1 MIEIKNL
8 EKRYGKR
15 TVLEDVSF
23 TIKKNEV
30 TCLTGMN
37 GTGKTT
43 LMNCIM
49 GLVPRNNGSVTIDG
63 EDIQQQLYETISY
76 IPDSLTMPR
85 WMTITESMQF
95 MATYYPNWNAAK
107 ADELLSFFRLE
118 PDLQLKNLSK
128 GNSAKVN
135 FLLGLSLDAD
145 YYLMDEPFSGIDVFA
160 REDILE
166 VFTSK
171 FVTDKGVLIAT
182 HHLDEVEMLLD
193 RIVMLRNGRVAK
205 DFYAEDIRKTEGKA
219 IIDVMREVYQP

>member
-8 EKRYGKR
+8 EKKYGKR
-15 TVLEDVSF
+15 VILENISF

-43 LMNCIM
+43 LMNCVM

-63 EDIQQQLYETISY
+63 ENIQQQLYEKISY

-85 WMTITESMQF
+85 GMTIAESMQF
-95 MATYYPNWNAAK
+95 MATYYPNWNTAK

-118 PDLQLKNLSK
+118 PEMQLKNLSK

-135 FLLGLSLDAD
+135 FLLGLSLDAE

-182 HHLDEVEMLLD
+182 HHMDEVEMLLD
-193 RIVMLRNGRVAK
+193 RIVMLRNGRVVK
-205 DFYAEDIRKTEGKA
+205 DFYAEDVRQNEGKA

>member
-118 PDLQLKNLSK
+118 PNLQLKNLSK

>member
-63 EDIQQQLYETISY
+63 EDIQKQLYETISY

-85 WMTITESMQF
+85 WMTIAESMQF

-128 GNSAKVN
+128 GNSAKVS

-193 RIVMLRNGRVAK
+193 RIVMLRNGRVVK
-205 DFYAEDIRKTEGKA
+205 DFYAEDIRQAEGKA

>member
-8 EKRYGKR
+8 EKKYGKR

-63 EDIQQQLYETISY
+63 KDIQQHLYETISY

-85 WMTITESMQF
+85 WMTIAESMQF
-95 MATYYPNWNAAK
+95 MAIYYPNWNTAK

-118 PDLQLKNLSK
+118 ADLQLKNLSK

>member
-8 EKRYGKR
+8 EKKYGKR
-15 TVLEDVSF
+15 AILEDVSF

-95 MATYYPNWNAAK
+95 MATYYPNWNTTK

-118 PDLQLKNLSK
+118 PNLQLKNLSK

>member
-85 WMTITESMQF
+85 WMTIAESMQF
-95 MATYYPNWNAAK
+95 MTTYYPNWNTAK

-182 HHLDEVEMLLD
+182 HHMDEVEMLLD

-219 IIDVMREVYQP
+219 ILDVMREVYQP

>member
-1 MIEIKNL
+1 MIEINNL
-8 EKRYGKR
+8 QKKFGKKV
-15 TVLEDVSF
+15 VLENVSL

-49 GLVPRNNGSVTIDG
+49 GLVPRDNGSVTIDG
-63 EDIQQQLYETISY
+63 EDFQQQLYERIAY

-85 WMTITESMQF
+85 WMTIAESMQF

-118 PDLQLKNLSK
+118 ADQQLKNLSK

-182 HHLDEVEMLLD
+182 HHMDEVEMLLD
-193 RIVMLRNGRVAK
+193 RIVMLRSGRVVK
-205 DFYAEDIRKTEGKA
+205 DFYAEDIRQTEGKA

>member
-8 EKRYGKR
+8 EKKYGKQ
-15 TVLEDVSF
+15 TILEDVSF
-23 TIKKNEV
+23 TIKQNEV

-37 GTGKTT
+37 GAGKTT
-43 LMNCIM
+43 IMNCIM
-49 GLVPRNNGSVTIDG
+49 GLVPRDNGSVTIDG
-63 EDIQQQLYETISY
+63 EDVRHQLYERISY

-85 WMTITESMQF
+85 WMTIAEAMQF
-95 MATYYPNWNAAK
+95 MHTYYPNWNADK
-107 ADELLSFFRLE
+107 AVELLSFFRLE
-118 PDLQLKNLSK
+118 RHQQLKKLSK

-171 FVTDKGVLIAT
+171 FVTDKGVLLAT

-193 RIVMLRNGRVAK
+193 RIVMLRSGRVVK
-205 DFYAEDIRKTEGKA
+205 DFYAEDIRQTERKA
-219 IIDVMREVYQP
+219 IIDVMREEYQP

>member
-8 EKRYGKR
+8 EKKYGKR
-15 TVLEDVSF
+15 TILEDVSF

-49 GLVPRNNGSVTIDG
+49 GLVPRNNGSITIDG

-85 WMTITESMQF
+85 WMTIAESMQF

-118 PDLQLKNLSK
+118 PDLQLKKLSK
-128 GNSAKVN
+128 GNSAKVS

-182 HHLDEVEMLLD
+182 HHMDEVEMLLD
-193 RIVMLRNGRVAK
+193 RIVMLRSGRVVK
-205 DFYAEDIRKTEGKA
+205 DFYAEDIRQNEGKA

>member
-1 MIEIKNL
+1 
-8 EKRYGKR
+8 EK
-15 TVLEDVSF
+15 V
-23 TIKKNEV
+23 
-30 TCLTGMN
+30 
-37 GTGKTT
+37 
-43 LMNCIM
+43 
-49 GLVPRNNGSVTIDG
+49 
-63 EDIQQQLYETISY
+63 SY

-85 WMTITESMQF
+85 WMTIAESMKF
-95 MATYYPNWNAAK
+95 MSTYYPNWNAAK

-118 PDLQLKNLSK
+118 SDLQLKNLSK

-182 HHLDEVEMLLD
+182 HHMDEVEMLLD
-193 RIVMLRNGRVAK
+193 RIVMLRSGRVVK
-205 DFYAEDIRKTEGKA
+205 DFYAEDIRQNEGKA

>member
-8 EKRYGKR
+8 EKKYGKR
-15 TVLEDVSF
+15 TILEDVSF

-49 GLVPRNNGSVTIDG
+49 GLVPRNNGSITIDG
-63 EDIQQQLYETISY
+63 QDIHKQLYEKISY

-85 WMTITESMQF
+85 WMTIAESMKF
-95 MATYYPNWNAAK
+95 MSTYYPNWNAAK

-118 PDLQLKNLSK
+118 SDLQLKNLSK
-128 GNSAKVN
+128 GNSAKVS

-182 HHLDEVEMLLD
+182 HHMDEVEMLLD
-193 RIVMLRNGRVAK
+193 RIAMLRSGRVVK
-205 DFYAEDIRKTEGKA
+205 DFYAEDIRQNEGKA

>member
-8 EKRYGKR
+8 EKKYGKR
-15 TVLEDVSF
+15 AILEDVSF

>member
-8 EKRYGKR
+8 QKKYGMR
-15 TVLEDVSF
+15 AILDDISF

-30 TCLTGMN
+30 TCLTGLN

-43 LMNCIM
+43 IMNCIM
-49 GLVPRNNGSVTIDG
+49 GLVPRNKGSITIDG
-63 EDIQQQLYETISY
+63 EDVQHQLYERISY

-95 MATYYPNWNAAK
+95 MNTYHPNWNAAK

-118 PDLQLKNLSK
+118 PAMQLKNLSK

-171 FVTDKGVLIAT
+171 FVMDKGVLIAT
-182 HHLDEVEMLLD
+182 HHMDEVEMLLD

-205 DFYAEDIRKTEGKA
+205 DFYAEDIRQTEGKA

>member
-1 MIEIKNL
+1 VIEIKNL
-8 EKRYGKR
+8 QKKYGMR
-15 TVLEDVSF
+15 AILDDISF

-30 TCLTGMN
+30 TCLTGLN
-37 GTGKTT
+37 GAGKTT
-43 LMNCIM
+43 IMNCIM
-49 GLVPRNNGSVTIDG
+49 GLVPRNKGSITIDG
-63 EDIQQQLYETISY
+63 EDVHHQLYERISY

-95 MATYYPNWNAAK
+95 MSIYYPNWNPAK

-118 PDLQLKNLSK
+118 PDMQLKNLSK

-182 HHLDEVEMLLD
+182 HHMDEVEMLLD

-205 DFYAEDIRKTEGKA
+205 DFYAEDIRQTEGKA

>member
-85 WMTITESMQF
+85 WMTIAESMQF
-95 MATYYPNWNAAK
+95 MATYYPNWNTVK

-118 PDLQLKNLSK
+118 ADLQLKNLSK

>member
-8 EKRYGKR
+8 QKSYGKKAI
-15 TVLEDVSF
+15 LENISF
-23 TIKKNEV
+23 TINQNEV
-30 TCLTGMN
+30 ICLTGLN

-49 GLVPRNNGSVTIDG
+49 GLIPRNSGSITIDG
-63 EDIQQQLYETISY
+63 ADIQHQLYERISY

-85 WMTITESMQF
+85 WMTVAETMQF
-95 MATYYPNWNAAK
+95 MATHYPNWNATK
-107 ADELLSFFRLE
+107 ADELLAFFRLE
-118 PDLQLKNLSK
+118 PDAQLKNLSK
-128 GNSAKVN
+128 GNCAKVN

-171 FVTDKGVLIAT
+171 FVQDKGVLIAT
-182 HHLDEVEMLLD
+182 HHMDEVEMLLD
-193 RIVMLRNGRVAK
+193 RIVMLRNGRIVK
-205 DFYAEDIRKTEGKA
+205 DFYAEDIRQTEGKA